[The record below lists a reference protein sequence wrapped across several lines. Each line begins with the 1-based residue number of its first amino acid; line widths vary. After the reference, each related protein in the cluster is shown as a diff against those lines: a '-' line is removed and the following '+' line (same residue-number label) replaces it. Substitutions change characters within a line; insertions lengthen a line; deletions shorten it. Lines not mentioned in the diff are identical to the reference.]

1 MSAPAFELET
11 VRRQIEE
18 AAIDVMETDQLVAY
32 ARNART
38 HSDYQVH
45 LIAESIKKWG
55 FTNPVLIDGNGGII
69 AGHGRV
75 LAAYKLGLTR
85 VPCRVLGYLDEAQ
98 KQAYILA
105 DNKLAEKAGWDFDML
120 KEEIAEISASGYDP
134 IALGFEQYELGLEG
148 QSGSVA
154 TPDYSLVDNE
164 DLDKTLD
171 DMRGEVK
178 KAIQIEF
185 EIDDYPEAF
194 ELVKFW
200 RQQGAYVGRMLM
212 DHLSKEKSKL

>member
-1 MSAPAFELET
+1 MTDSAPRFELDF

-18 AAIDVMETDQLVAY
+18 AAIVVHDTDQLVAY

-55 FTNPVLIDGNGGII
+55 FTAPVLIDENGGII

-75 LAAYKLGLTR
+75 LAAYKLGLER
-85 VPCRVLGYLDEAQ
+85 VPCRVLGYLDERQ

-120 KEEIAEISASGYDP
+120 RQEIEEIATTGYDP
-134 IALGFEQYELGLEG
+134 VELGFELSEFKSFEHLETQKSEESFEGAKELSENDFMNFDHQCPKCGFEFNG
-148 QSGSVA
+148 
-154 TPDYSLVDNE
+154 
-164 DLDKTLD
+164 
-171 DMRGEVK
+171 K
-178 KAIQIEF
+178 K
-185 EIDDYPEAF
+185 
-194 ELVKFW
+194 
-200 RQQGAYVGRMLM
+200 
-212 DHLSKEKSKL
+212 

>member
-134 IALGFEQYELGLEG
+134 IELGFELSELNDITPLAEMPDLASGDRAPIQQMTFTVHDSQAETIKEALEIAKSMG
-148 QSGSVA
+148 EFVGTENENSNGNALARVA
-154 TPDYSLVDNE
+154 
-164 DLDKTLD
+164 
-171 DMRGEVK
+171 
-178 KAIQIEF
+178 
-185 EIDDYPEAF
+185 
-194 ELVKFW
+194 ELFM
-200 RQQGAYVGRMLM
+200 AGRN
-212 DHLSKEKSKL
+212 